1 MTSLKELYE
10 VISMGYSESI
20 NNGRE
25 PEKYSLLPYARD
37 LMYEDGKI
45 RFTLVFF
52 NDEREVTMTM
62 IFDLSDELESN
73 IDDLLGY

>member
-1 MTSLKELYE
+1 
-10 VISMGYSESI
+10 MGYSESM
-20 NNGRE
+20 NKGRE
-25 PEKYSLLPYARD
+25 PEEYSLLPIARD
-37 LMYEDGKI
+37 VKYEDGKI

-62 IFDLSDELESN
+62 AFDLSDELESN

>member
-20 NNGRE
+20 KGRE
-25 PEKYSLLPYARD
+25 PESYSLLPYARD
-37 LMYEDGKI
+37 VIYEDGRI

-62 IFDLSDELESN
+62 VFDLNDQLESD

>member
-20 NNGRE
+20 KGRE
-25 PEKYSLLPYARD
+25 PESYSLLPYAKD
-37 LMYEDGKI
+37 VIYKDGKI

-52 NDEREVTMTM
+52 NDNGEANMSMT
-62 IFDLSDELESN
+62 FDLNDQIESD